1 MFPTKFSSQDA
12 LSKQKAFASISDS
25 RVLRWPCVRVESV
38 VETASVV
45 VCSGVHICVESWS
58 TVGFDG
64 DELDVATPIV
74 EVVRG
79 AAVVVVKLEGPRPL
93 RCAGFRGV
101 TWLPE
106 APLPLGFIVVVVA
119 VERVLPLVAVTV
131 LGVGFP
137 PSTVGVV
144 VVVVVSGPLGIPLGL
159 ERKIGSWPMR
169 LASTR
174 SVGT

>member
-1 MFPTKFSSQDA
+1 M
-12 LSKQKAFASISDS
+12 
-25 RVLRWPCVRVESV
+25 
-38 VETASVV
+38 ETVSVV

-58 TVGFDG
+58 TVGLDG
-64 DELDVATPIV
+64 EGLAVAAPMMK
-74 EVVRG
+74 VVRVP
-79 AAVVVVKLEGPRPL
+79 AVVVVKPEGPRPL
-93 RCAGFRGV
+93 RFTGFRGV

-106 APLPLGFIVVVVA
+106 APPPLGFIVVVVA
-119 VERVLPLVAVTV
+119 VERVLPFAAVTV

-144 VVVVVSGPLGIPLGL
+144 VVVVVSGLLGIPLGL
-159 ERKIGSWPMR
+159 ERKIGSWPIR